1 MKKLALAVAIVSLGA
16 VAIIATAIAKNGNGG
31 GGRDFSARLTGYE
44 EIIPAALPSDEG
56 GAVSTTGRGSF
67 RARVVRDGSSFKIE
81 YRLRYEALEGADT
94 TQAHIHFGQRHTLG
108 GVSAFLCDS
117 PPAANDIPDC
127 TNTNGDIT
135 GTIEAADVIGP
146 AGQGI
151 EPQNI
156 TELIRAMQHRV
167 TYVNVHTNK
176 WPSGEIR
183 GQIGRGH
190 HFVFV
195 VRGKGKKKDD
205 D

>member
-1 MKKLALAVAIVSLGA
+1 
-16 VAIIATAIAKNGNGG
+16 
-31 GGRDFSARLTGYE
+31 LTGYE
-44 EIIPAALPSDEG
+44 EIIPAALPKDEG

-67 RARVVRDGSSFKIE
+67 RARVEREGSSFEIE

-94 TQAHIHFGQRHTLG
+94 LQAHIHFGQRHTLG
-108 GVSAFLCDS
+108 GISAFLCDS
-117 PPAANDIPDC
+117 TLNNGIPDC

-151 EPQNI
+151 EPQAI
-156 TELIRAMQHRV
+156 TELIRAMQNGA
-167 TYVNVHTNK
+167 TYVNVHTDK

-183 GQIGRGH
+183 GQIGHGH

-195 VRGKGKKKDD
+195 VRGKGKRGGGDD
-205 D
+205 